1 MTRILVT
8 GGAGYIGSHT
18 AKRLA
23 RQGFEVAVFD
33 NLSRGHR
40 DFVRWGPLIE
50 GDLHDTALVRETLRW
65 FKPEA
70 VIHFAAFAYVGE
82 SVSNPGL
89 YYRNNV
95 GGTLSLLEA
104 MRQSGTRHII
114 VSSTCATYGQPDK
127 QPIAEDAP
135 QRPINPYGAS
145 KLMMEQLC
153 ADFGVAY
160 GIKTVALRYFN
171 ASGCDPDGEIGERHD
186 PEPHLIPRIL
196 MAATGEL
203 PFIEVFG
210 KDYPTPDGT
219 CIRDYIHVNDLADAH
234 IAAARYLMD
243 GGVSDC
249 FNLGTG
255 HGASVAEV
263 IAAAE
268 HVAGKSIPLKHG
280 PRRDGDPAML
290 VADPSKAARVLNW
303 RAGNFDLGQTVAT
316 AWNWHCRE
324 VKRRAQIPLPL
335 VGAST
340 SRAPR
345 SGR

>member
-1 MTRILVT
+1 MTRILVI

-18 AKRLA
+18 AKRLVQ
-23 RQGFEVAVFD
+23 QGFHVAVYD

-40 DFVRWGPLIE
+40 DFVRWGPLVE
-50 GDLHDTALVRETLRW
+50 GDLHDTALLRETLRW

-82 SVSNPGL
+82 SVANPGL

-104 MRQSGTRHII
+104 MRQAGTLKII
-114 VSSTCATYGQPDK
+114 VSSTCATYGQPET
-127 QPIAEDAP
+127 QPITEDTP

-145 KLMMEQLC
+145 KLMMERMC
-153 ADFGVAY
+153 ADFGDAH
-160 GIKTVALRYFN
+160 GIRTVALRYFN
-171 ASGCDPDGEIGERHD
+171 AAGCDPDGEIGERHD

-196 MAATGEL
+196 MAATGGL
-203 PFIEVFG
+203 THIEVFG
-210 KDYPTPDGT
+210 QDYPTPDGT

-234 IAAARYLMD
+234 IQAARYLMD
-243 GGVSDC
+243 GGTSDC
-249 FNLGTG
+249 FNIGTG

-268 HVAGKSIPLKHG
+268 RVVGKTIALKDG
-280 PRRDGDPAML
+280 PRRDGDPPVL

-303 RAGNFDLGQTVAT
+303 RAGNLDLQQTVAT
-316 AWNWHCRE
+316 AWNWHQKEMQR
-324 VKRRAQIPLPL
+324 KRAQE
-335 VGAST
+335 
-340 SRAPR
+340 
-345 SGR
+345 